1 MKTFKSLSFVL
12 MTAALSLTACDTPS
26 DGPGPETGEK
36 KLMLSVDKT
45 SIMSD
50 GRDKAT
56 FTVKYGTEEKSVDVT
71 SDAVIM
77 NGTAAIEGSTFTSTT
92 PETYTFTATYEDP
105 ESGETVTSNEV
116 TVTASSLTLS
126 VDAETIVS
134 NGLGKA
140 TFTVTYEGEDV
151 TATSTITN
159 VTLGEEYAQGANE
172 FVSPS
177 YVGEFEF
184 TAKYRNLTSNTVKV
198 TVEAAPAA
206 ELRLVVDKP
215 RLQSGESATFTVLD
229 KGTDVTASAKIKNV
243 TSGDYLDGATFTM
256 GSDKTVQFVAE
267 YNDKTSQTLSVG
279 SGNFHKSVMVLKFTS
294 IGCSYCPQ
302 MATALEKA
310 NESYDNGTRMVEV
323 SVHHPNMGSD
333 PMIPANIDEF
343 NSYFFRQRTT
353 GLPQTY
359 YDMDLLSYS
368 LGAESTSAI
377 LGKVKPLARTVAGV
391 GIAADAEADG
401 SNLKVNVNVT
411 ASVANE
417 YYLAVMLLENGIVH
431 SQSGGG
437 DNYVH
442 NHTLRET
449 LSESI
454 FGDSLGAMTV
464 GQTVS
469 KEYSI
474 TANAEYEIDNCSIV
488 CYVCTKS
495 GDVWSVSNVVSFPVG
510 SWADVTF
517 E

>member
-1 MKTFKSLSFVL
+1 MRTFKSLSFVL
-12 MTAALSLTACDTPS
+12 MAAALSLTACNNPNGGNENPS
-26 DGPGPETGEK
+26 SGEK

-56 FTVKYGTEEKSVDVT
+56 FTVKYGTEEKSMDVT
-71 SDAVIM
+71 TDAVIM
-77 NGTAAIEGSTFTSTT
+77 NGTAAIEGFTFTSTT

-151 TATSTITN
+151 TATSTVTN

-279 SGNFHKSVMVLKFTS
+279 SGNFHKNVMALKFTS
-294 IGCSYCPQ
+294 VGCSYCAQ

-310 NESYDNGTRMVEV
+310 SETFPDRIVEV
-323 SVHHPNMGSD
+323 AVHHPKMGSD
-333 PMIPANIDEF
+333 PMIPDNISEFDAYFPHPQANGI
-343 NSYFFRQRTT
+343 
-353 GLPQTY
+353 PMTY
-359 YDMDLLSYS
+359 YDMTDLSA
-368 LGAESTSAI
+368 GAESVSAI
-377 LGKVKPLARTVAGV
+377 LGRVKPLARTVAGV

-401 SNLKVNVNVT
+401 SNIKVNVAVT
-411 ASVANE
+411 ASAANE
-417 YYLAVMLLENGIVH
+417 YYLAVMLLEQGIIH
-431 SQSGGG
+431 EQAGSNNA
-437 DNYVH
+437 NYVH

-474 TANAEYEIDNCSIV
+474 TANAEYQIDNCSIV

-495 GDVWSVSNVVSFPVG
+495 GEVWSVSNIVSFPVG

>member
-1 MKTFKSLSFVL
+1 MA
-12 MTAALSLTACDTPS
+12 AALSLTACNNPNGGNENPS
-26 DGPGPETGEK
+26 SGEK

-77 NGTAAIEGSTFTSTT
+77 NGTVAIEGFTFTSTT

-159 VTLGEEYAQGANE
+159 VTLDEEYAQGANE

-294 IGCSYCPQ
+294 VGCSYCPQ
-302 MATALEKA
+302 MATALERPMSLMITGPEWLKFPFITPIWA
-310 NESYDNGTRMVEV
+310 ATR
-323 SVHHPNMGSD
+323 
-333 PMIPANIDEF
+333 
-343 NSYFFRQRTT
+343 
-353 GLPQTY
+353 
-359 YDMDLLSYS
+359 
-368 LGAESTSAI
+368 
-377 LGKVKPLARTVAGV
+377 
-391 GIAADAEADG
+391 
-401 SNLKVNVNVT
+401 
-411 ASVANE
+411 
-417 YYLAVMLLENGIVH
+417 
-431 SQSGGG
+431 
-437 DNYVH
+437 
-442 NHTLRET
+442 
-449 LSESI
+449 
-454 FGDSLGAMTV
+454 
-464 GQTVS
+464 
-469 KEYSI
+469 
-474 TANAEYEIDNCSIV
+474 
-488 CYVCTKS
+488 
-495 GDVWSVSNVVSFPVG
+495 
-510 SWADVTF
+510 
-517 E
+517 